1 MVIVQVELAPQLEQ
15 SAPQPEKIEPEDGV
29 AVRVT
34 FVPEG

>member
-1 MVIVQVELAPQLEQ
+1 MVMVHIEPAPQLEQ
-15 SAPQPEKIEPEDGV
+15 SPPQPEKIEPEDGV